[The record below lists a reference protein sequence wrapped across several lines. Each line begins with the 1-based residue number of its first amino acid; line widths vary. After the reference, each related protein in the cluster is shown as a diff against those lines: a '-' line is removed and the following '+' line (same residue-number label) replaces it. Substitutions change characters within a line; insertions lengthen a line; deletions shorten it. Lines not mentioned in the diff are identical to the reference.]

1 MGNKMTIND
10 IAQLSGVTKSTVSR
24 YLNGG
29 SVRYETGQKI
39 KKVIEENHYEPNVF
53 ARLSAKNSQIIGLV
67 VPGFNSVTTPR
78 LVEVIVAYLKKSGYT
93 PMIMHTGNDLEEEV
107 RCMERLKRMNVDGM
121 MVLSTGITDR
131 HREIVEQSEI
141 PILFLGQR
149 FPYGSSVVYDDY
161 HAGLDAG
168 KYLGSK
174 GVQDVVVFWVGEE
187 DPAVGKERKQGVT
200 DGLQSCQVPQI
211 ELVETTFFYEDAVK
225 NMERL
230 LQERALPD
238 AVICAT
244 DRIAE
249 GVYKALAKR
258 NIAIGKE
265 VSVMGFGN
273 YETSELLT
281 PPLTTV
287 AFDWENWGEVS
298 AETIIQM
305 IQGKPVSRVQII
317 PYHLVERKSVKQD
330 RVCEKSSSSNSFC
343 VFYTKKRAHFWNRFQ
358 KYFLSCMFIDIC

>member
-10 IAQLSGVTKSTVSR
+10 IAQLSGVAKSTVSR

-53 ARLSAKNSQIIGLV
+53 ARLSAKSSRIIGLV

-78 LVEVIVAYLKKSGYT
+78 LVEVIVAYLKKAEYT
-93 PMIMHTGNDLEEEV
+93 PMIMHTGNDLEEEA

-121 MVLSTGITDR
+121 MILSAGITER
-131 HREIVEQSEI
+131 HREIVGQLDI

-149 FPYGSSVVYDDY
+149 CPYGNSVVYDDY
-161 HAGLDAG
+161 NAGLDAG
-168 KYLGSK
+168 KYLGER

-187 DPAVGKERKQGVT
+187 DPAVGKERKHGVIA
-200 DGLQSCQVPQI
+200 GLKSCHVSRI
-211 ELVETTFFYEDAVK
+211 ESVKTSFFYEDAVK
-225 NMERL
+225 EMGEL
-230 LQERALPD
+230 LEKRRLPD
-238 AVICAT
+238 AIICAT

-249 GVYKALAKR
+249 GVYKALTERQIK
-258 NIAIGKE
+258 IGKE

-298 AETIIQM
+298 AETMIQM
-305 IQGKPVSRVQII
+305 IQGKPVSKVQII
-317 PYHLVERKSVKQD
+317 PYHLVKRKSVK
-330 RVCEKSSSSNSFC
+330 E
-343 VFYTKKRAHFWNRFQ
+343 
-358 KYFLSCMFIDIC
+358 

>member
-10 IAQLSGVTKSTVSR
+10 IAQLSGVAKSTVSR

-187 DPAVGKERKQGVT
+187 DPAVGKQRKQGVT

-317 PYHLVERKSVKQD
+317 PYHLVGRKSVKQA
-330 RVCEKSSSSNSFC
+330 R
-343 VFYTKKRAHFWNRFQ
+343 
-358 KYFLSCMFIDIC
+358 